1 MDAFD
6 KFEAID
12 HLPRNTHI
20 CRHLTFFL
28 SRLYA
33 QVMTLRSRV
42 TCSTDSTG
50 QGPLHTS
57 EIFALNF
64 REIHGAL
71 EVHPKGLRPGGKNTH
86 FKRPFP
92 FVTLL
97 LSQGGHYQQDM
108 HCFVSLEED
117 IVPLS

>member
-42 TCSTDSTG
+42 TCSADRAS
-50 QGPLHTS
+50 
-57 EIFALNF
+57 
-64 REIHGAL
+64 
-71 EVHPKGLRPGGKNTH
+71 K
-86 FKRPFP
+86 
-92 FVTLL
+92 
-97 LSQGGHYQQDM
+97 
-108 HCFVSLEED
+108 
-117 IVPLS
+117 VPLAHLFLWHLVFSLCFGNLWVNAGGQMFLDRHESHLTMTFLSVKSYMDITFLTLYCPIPRE